1 MWAMLNEGWI
11 GFREEFARD
20 RDCWNAGEKRLS
32 EKTFVAVSFCFSI
45 LNIIVKGQE
54 KNNRQRQRMSV
65 VQFEN

>member
-45 LNIIVKGQE
+45 LNIIVKG
-54 KNNRQRQRMSV
+54 
-65 VQFEN
+65 